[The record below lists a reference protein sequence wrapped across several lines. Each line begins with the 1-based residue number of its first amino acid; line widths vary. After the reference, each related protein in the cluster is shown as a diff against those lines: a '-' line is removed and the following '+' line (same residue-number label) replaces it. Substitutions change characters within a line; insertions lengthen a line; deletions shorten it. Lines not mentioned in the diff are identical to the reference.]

1 MVLGEIDGIIIN
13 PVKLKEQ
20 CTLIAQNYDYENASY
35 VLLSNCVNQ
44 LCEEDELRSNAITG
58 FKSQMSNYK
67 SVFDALCYAN
77 ELDKYDINTLISIL
91 DSELGSD
98 ILDGTEILGKIAQA
112 EGDCERYESQKDYWY
127 SEYMDAK
134 WHEIIY
140 MDLCY
145 YTYKYYEKL
154 VDDAAEDMEYWQGR
168 GELLLNIAAQSD
180 GLFLNG
186 NEFRD
191 CVNEG
196 INQIATAFDVDTNTY
211 LTGDTSWKN
220 ALSTLIEDSIYTETD
235 EINWGLVNQI
245 LSKDADAIS
254 DTEYMLI
261 AYAYMN
267 ADVDELNDFFMMCRV
282 PEDVDRATWLI
293 LWNNNKLDTVSL
305 GNMDIVTLDSA
316 KIDAVCRQAN
326 IYQANLL
333 AVIRHGDLDA
343 SVKDTLTAER
353 NDIVQRITMAQT
365 LDGIH
370 SFYGYRDNNFFNFE
384 RSDDGFG
391 TDESLKVT
399 YNSLMYAGE
408 LCPASLESH
417 TLTVTN
423 TLTDSGLSAFLTYE
437 LRSASLKELTSYSTA
452 IVGDNIGDQV
462 VDAVLE
468 KIPYA
473 GIATFGLGIAE
484 DIYENER
491 KYAFI
496 NNSYDASEAGVIATY
511 FDCCG
516 NVVLYDDNTV
526 SVSIYEGI
534 HTDQRV
540 EEISNLL
547 GDSNL
552 DMEYLIENTGEVF
565 QTCYDYMKEYGDT
578 EFEKIVEGD

>member
-1 MVLGEIDGIIIN
+1 MVLGEIDGVIIN

-44 LCEEDELRSNAITG
+44 LCEEDELRSSAITG

-98 ILDGTEILGKIAQA
+98 ILDGTEILGNIAQA
-112 EGDCERYESQKDYWY
+112 EGDCERYEWQKDYWY
-127 SEYMDAK
+127 SEYMNAK

-140 MDLCY
+140 IDLCY

-154 VDDAAEDMEYWQGR
+154 VDDVAEDMAYWQGR
-168 GELLLNIAAQSD
+168 GELLLNIAAQLD
-180 GLFLNG
+180 GLFSNG

-211 LTGDTSWKN
+211 LIGDTSWKDD
-220 ALSTLIEDSIYTETD
+220 LRTLIEDSIYTETD
-235 EINWGLVNQI
+235 EINWGFVNHI

-282 PEDVDRATWLI
+282 PEDVDRATWLT
-293 LWNNNKLDTVSL
+293 LYSNYKLDNLSF
-305 GNMDIVTLDSA
+305 GKMGIVTLDSA

-326 IYQANLL
+326 IYQTNLL
-333 AVIRHGDLDA
+333 AVIRYGDLDV
-343 SVKDTLTAER
+343 SVKDALIAER

-365 LDGIH
+365 LNEIH
-370 SFYGYRDNNFFNFE
+370 SFYGYSNTNDYLDFE
-384 RSDDGFG
+384 CSDDGFG
-391 TDESLKVT
+391 ADESLKVT
-399 YNSLMYAGE
+399 YNSLMHARE
-408 LCPASLESH
+408 LCLASLEPH

-423 TLTDSGLSAFLTYE
+423 TLTDSGLSTFLTHE

-452 IVGDNIGDQV
+452 IVGDSIGDEMVNV
-462 VDAVLE
+462 VAESL
-468 KIPYA
+468 PYG
-473 GIATFGLGIAE
+473 GITTFGLGIAE
-484 DIYENER
+484 DIYENESMHSSMIHMMLVR
-491 KYAFI
+491 LRLSLHI
-496 NNSYDASEAGVIATY
+496 
-511 FDCCG
+511 
-516 NVVLYDDNTV
+516 LTV
-526 SVSIYEGI
+526 AVMLFCMM
-534 HTDQRV
+534 TTR
-540 EEISNLL
+540 
-547 GDSNL
+547 
-552 DMEYLIENTGEVF
+552 
-565 QTCYDYMKEYGDT
+565 
-578 EFEKIVEGD
+578 